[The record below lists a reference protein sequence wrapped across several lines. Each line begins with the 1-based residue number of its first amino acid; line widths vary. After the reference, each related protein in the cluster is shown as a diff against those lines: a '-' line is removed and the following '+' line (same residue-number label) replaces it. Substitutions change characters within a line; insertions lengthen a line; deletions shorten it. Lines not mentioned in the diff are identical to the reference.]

1 MTAITAKK
9 IRLVRLA
16 VLAGLAAV
24 AIASLIAV
32 TLRPDGLVA
41 SLVRATHLTWP
52 RPSIFGTYHLI
63 MLGLCLTVMAAVAWL
78 YPKFPRERLDS
89 LLFCAGVALF
99 VLELYKQLY
108 HLVVLTGGAYNFGIL
123 PLQFCSYSLY
133 LYLLI
138 PLLPTGRFKDALLD
152 FAALYQTMGG
162 CIVMGYPT
170 LYAEVALSLHTMLWH
185 TLMIG
190 VGMLVLLV
198 RGYQK
203 PYLKEMLPST
213 LVFIVT
219 VSVAVVLNFV
229 LTPYTDESLQPLN
242 LFYISPYIQSHYI
255 IIGDVQRAFG
265 WLASVVVYVLMFVLI
280 GANVVWV
287 IGRGIKVLHKD
298 C

>member
-1 MTAITAKK
+1 MTAQKTRA
-9 IRLVRLA
+9 IRLCVIAGLLLTAIGSLTA
-16 VLAGLAAV
+16 VLLC
-24 AIASLIAV
+24 
-32 TLRPDGLVA
+32 PDGFIAALIR
-41 SLVRATHLTWP
+41 STHVMWP
-52 RPSIFGTYHLI
+52 RPAIFGTYHLI

-213 LVFIVT
+213 LVFVVT

-255 IIGDVQRAFG
+255 IIGDVQRVFG
-265 WLASVVVYVLMFVLI
+265 WAASVAVYVLMFVLI

-287 IGRGIKVLHKD
+287 IGRGIKGLHKD